1 MFESVWS
8 VFQRM
13 CVFFLCD
20 QSASILACQSVCL
33 CVWMSLSIC
42 WFSVR
47 MLGSDLFALRS
58 VFRCCMSC
66 LMWIG
71 RGVNLFCWLPLGM
84 WCLSAWSMTCVMI
97 RFALCTS
104 VGAGSRC
111 MACSISCVNACQF
124 AFL

>member
-1 MFESVWS
+1 
-8 VFQRM
+8 M
-13 CVFFLCD
+13 CLDVVVDLLVECGDVGICFVFF
-20 QSASILACQSVCL
+20 AE
-33 CVWMSLSIC
+33 CVS
-42 WFSVR
+42 F
-47 MLGSDLFALRS
+47 
-58 VFRCCMSC
+58 CMSC

-71 RGVNLFCWLPLGM
+71 SGVNLFCWLPLGM

-104 VGAGSRC
+104 VVAGSRC